1 MKIDAA
7 IIGGTGIGNRL
18 LELGGHP
25 IHIPTSRGTLRGRLI
40 DHENYRI
47 LVLSRHSAGHKV
59 PPHRVNYLGMAEAL
73 NRLKIKNCLAS
84 AAVGCLRKEWVPGTF
99 VVCSDFVDL
108 TYRNL
113 TMFENSVEHTDFTN
127 PFSENC
133 RQAMIHSA
141 NDLHIPIQPKG
152 VYLAA
157 NGPRYETP
165 AEIEIY
171 AKIGADLVG
180 MTASSEAIA
189 MREAGINYGCL
200 AVVTNLAAGLG
211 EAELTHEEVVE
222 EMNRA
227 GEKAVNILLS
237 ASTSLA
243 EAG

>member
-59 PPHRVNYLGMAEAL
+59 PPHKVNYLGMAEGL
-73 NRLKIKNCLAS
+73 SRLKIKNCLAS
-84 AAVGCLRKEWVPGTF
+84 AAVGCLRKEWTPGTF
-99 VVCSDFVDL
+99 VVCSDFVDF

-113 TMFENSVEHTDFTN
+113 TMFEDAVEHTDFTQ

-133 RQAMIHSA
+133 RLAMIQSA
-141 NDLHIPIQPKG
+141 SDLQITIQPKG
-152 VYLAA
+152 TYLAA

-165 AEIEIY
+165 AEIELY
-171 AKIGADLVG
+171 GKLGADLVG

-189 MREAGINYGCL
+189 MREAEVNYGCL
-200 AVVTNLAAGLG
+200 AVVTNLAAGLA
-211 EAELTHEEVVE
+211 ETELTHEEVVE

-227 GEKAVNILLS
+227 GEYAVQILL
-237 ASTSLA
+237 AAAVSLC